1 MPNKKVLICD
11 DELYIQE
18 AVQHVVRRAGYDP
31 LLAQDGDESITIA
44 QKEIPDLII
53 LDIMMPKRDGFEVC
67 KQLRRNPKTK
77 NIHIIMLTARG
88 YDSDNS
94 MCEKCGANEII
105 TKPFSPRKLQQRLSE
120 ILGTN

>member
-1 MPNKKVLICD
+1 MANKKVLICD

-18 AVQHVVRRAGYDP
+18 AVQHVVRRAGFTP
-31 LLAQDGDESITIA
+31 LLAQDGEESVTIA
-44 QKEIPDLII
+44 QKEVPDLVI

-67 KQLRRNPKTK
+67 RLLRGHSKTK

-88 YDSDNS
+88 YDTDNS
-94 MCEKCGANEII
+94 MSEKCGANEII

-120 ILGTN
+120 ILGSN